1 MTDRASTKD
10 GVRLS
15 GEPQVS
21 KVEELNL
28 EARNEAGFD
37 AAETKKIVRK
47 IDWHLLP
54 PLTLLYILSF
64 IDRSN
69 IGNAKVAGMNQD
81 LGLTG
86 AQYNMALT
94 VFFFPYAVF
103 EVPSNIVLKL
113 VRPSRWMCL
122 LVISWGTVITLQGI
136 VKNYHQLL
144 VTRILLGFTEAGF
157 FPAATYLLTTW
168 YCRWEL
174 QTRMAIFYSAASLA
188 GSFSGLLAFG
198 IQHMEGVAGLGG
210 WRWIFI
216 LEGILTVCVGVTI
229 PWVLPDSPETAS
241 FLSEQEKAFVSERL
255 RLDVRVSMDHD
266 NDGEETNKFELR
278 YLKDALKDWKIYL
291 GVIIYWGNSI
301 STYGFNFASPTI
313 IKELGYTAAQAQ
325 LLTIPIYFVGAC
337 STIIFARLADRQRK
351 RWIFIIIPFFIAMVG
366 FTAMLSIP
374 HPKFPGL
381 TYFFL
386 FFITAGLYPSII
398 GCISWIGNNLAPSFK
413 RAIGMALLISI
424 GNLGGAVGSNIFL
437 QKQAPHYWL
446 GYGFSLGIMS
456 AAVISTIILHFATQ
470 RINKKRAMLSE
481 EEVRAKYSDAQLK
494 TMGDRSP
501 LFKYVS

>member
-1 MTDRASTKD
+1 MTDRVPTKD

-21 KVEELNL
+21 KVEDYGL
-28 EARNEAGFD
+28 EARGETGFD

-47 IDWHLLP
+47 IDWYLLP

-69 IGNAKVAGMNQD
+69 IGNAKVAGMNDD

-86 AQYNMALT
+86 PQYNMALT
-94 VFFFPYAVF
+94 VFFFPYAIF
-103 EVPSNIVLKL
+103 EVPSNIVLKM

-122 LVISWGTVITLQGI
+122 LVISWGTVVTLQGI
-136 VKNYHQLL
+136 VQNYHQLL

-210 WRWIFI
+210 CRWIFI
-216 LEGILTVCVGVTI
+216 LEGILTVCVGVAI
-229 PWVLPDSPETAS
+229 PWVLPDSPATAS
-241 FLSEQEKAFVSERL
+241 FLSEQEKVFVAERL

-266 NDGEETNKFELR
+266 GEDEESDNFEWR
-278 YLKDALKDWKIYL
+278 YLKDALTDWKIYL

-301 STYGFNFASPTI
+301 STYGFNFSAPTI
-313 IKELGYTAAQAQ
+313 IKELGYSAAQAQ
-325 LLTIPIYFVGAC
+325 LMTIPIYVVGAC
-337 STIIFARLADRQRK
+337 STIVFARLADKRRK
-351 RWIFIIIPFFIAMVG
+351 RWVFIIIPFGISMIG

-374 HPKFPGL
+374 HPRFPGL

-424 GNLGGAVGSNIFL
+424 GNLGGAVGSNIYL
-437 QKQAPHYWL
+437 QAQAPHYWL
-446 GYGFSLGIMS
+446 GYGFALGIMS
-456 AAVISTIILHFATQ
+456 LAVISTIALHFATQ
-470 RINKKRAMLSE
+470 RINKRRAMMSE
-481 EEVRAKYSDAQLK
+481 DEVRAKYTHGQWNLNA
-494 TMGDRSP
+494 P
-501 LFKYVS
+501 F

>member
-1 MTDRASTKD
+1 MTGRVSTKD
-10 GVRLS
+10 DVRLS

-21 KVEELNL
+21 KVEDYGL
-28 EARNEAGFD
+28 EARGETGFD

-47 IDWHLLP
+47 IDWYLLP

-69 IGNAKVAGMNQD
+69 IGNAKVAGMNDD

-86 AQYNMALT
+86 PQYNMALT

-103 EVPSNIVLKL
+103 EVPSNIVLKM

-122 LVISWGTVITLQGI
+122 LVISWGTVVTLQGI

-229 PWVLPDSPETAS
+229 PWVLPDSPATAS
-241 FLSEQEKAFVSERL
+241 FLSEQEKVFAAERL

-266 NDGEETNKFELR
+266 GDDEETDKFEWR
-278 YLKDALKDWKIYL
+278 YLKDALMDWKIYL
-291 GVIIYWGNSI
+291 GVIIYWGNS
-301 STYGFNFASPTI
+301 TYGFNFSAPTI
-313 IKELGYTAAQAQ
+313 IKELGYSAAQAQ
-325 LLTIPIYFVGAC
+325 LMTIPIYVVGAC
-337 STIIFARLADRQRK
+337 STIVFARLADK
-351 RWIFIIIPFFIAMVG
+351 RP
-366 FTAMLSIP
+366 
-374 HPKFPGL
+374 
-381 TYFFL
+381 
-386 FFITAGLYPSII
+386 GLYPSII

-424 GNLGGAVGSNIFL
+424 GNLGGAVGSNIYL
-437 QKQAPHYWL
+437 QAQAPHYWL
-446 GYGFSLGIMS
+446 GYGFALGIMS
-456 AAVISTIILHFATQ
+456 LAVISTIALHFATQ
-470 RINKKRAMLSE
+470 RINKRRAMISE
-481 EEVRAKYSDAQLK
+481 DEVRAKYTHAQLK
-494 TMGDRSP
+494 AMGDRSP

>member
-1 MTDRASTKD
+1 MTDRVPTKD
-10 GVRLS
+10 GIRLS

-21 KVEELNL
+21 KVEDFGL
-28 EARNEAGFD
+28 EARGETGFD

-47 IDWHLLP
+47 IDWYLLP

-69 IGNAKVAGMNQD
+69 IGNAKVAGMNDD

-86 AQYNMALT
+86 PQYNMALT
-94 VFFFPYAVF
+94 VFFFPYAIF
-103 EVPSNIVLKL
+103 EVPSNIVLKM

-122 LVISWGTVITLQGI
+122 LVISWGTVVTLQGI

-229 PWVLPDSPETAS
+229 PWVLPDSPATAS
-241 FLSEQEKAFVSERL
+241 FLSEQEKVFVAERL
-255 RLDVRVSMDHD
+255 RLDVRMSMDHD
-266 NDGEETNKFELR
+266 GDDEETDKFEWR
-278 YLKDALKDWKIYL
+278 YLKDALTDWKIYL

-301 STYGFNFASPTI
+301 STYGFNFSAPTI
-313 IKELGYTAAQAQ
+313 IKELGYSAAQAQ
-325 LLTIPIYFVGAC
+325 LMTIPIYVVGAC
-337 STIIFARLADRQRK
+337 STIVFARLADK
-351 RWIFIIIPFFIAMVG
+351 RP
-366 FTAMLSIP
+366 
-374 HPKFPGL
+374 
-381 TYFFL
+381 
-386 FFITAGLYPSII
+386 GLYPSII

-424 GNLGGAVGSNIFL
+424 GNLGGAVGSNIYL
-437 QKQAPHYWL
+437 QSQAPHYWL
-446 GYGFSLGIMS
+446 GYGFALGIMS
-456 AAVISTIILHFATQ
+456 LAVISTIALHFATQ
-470 RINKKRAMLSE
+470 RINKRRAMMSE
-481 EEVRAKYSDAQLK
+481 DEVRAKYTHAQLK
-494 TMGDRSP
+494 AMGDRSP